1 MKIKKIISAI
11 LSFILGIS
19 SFVTAASA
27 QNRQNERVEISFKVG
42 DSVLMING
50 EATEVETPYIAG
62 EGTTLVPLRVITE
75 AFGAEVTWVDET
87 KEIYLSCPDVSIV
100 LQIGNSVAKVN
111 SHTEA
116 LSEAPV
122 LSPGG
127 VTMVPLRFISETFG
141 AEVGYDEK
149 TAYITV
155 VKEVSDE
162 GGAMNDMPRVGDSYY
177 GWSVNTPKDMYM
189 DIREFDGTFTKFVDE
204 NGNYFEI
211 YIFEPEENTTAESLF
226 NDLKVSFSGITLTM
240 AEMSTDPDK
249 NKIMQ
254 FRAEDSRFYYGECV
268 AETDKRFFSVTF
280 RAKLG
285 SGEAAAMDGWA
296 KSFEVGF
303 GDESVT
309 YDLSNVDED
318 GYRLFEDE
326 EMKASFKVPA
336 GCPMM
341 VSGSENDVTLA
352 TNDDVPTAVTLFIYS
367 NTEVGSAREAAEFD
381 RKLQRDYTNETYV
394 KVSDIS
400 LYNNAPVGDNAC
412 AFTVKTVNLPIGD
425 WAGQCIYFEKGE
437 YVYNFIIMCPVE
449 KSPIIDPIV
458 GSLKTEELDV
468 NEFGIAMRTFP
479 DITGSF
485 QSSPGEC
492 ELTLPSSWEETD
504 EPLATGG
511 KVYAHKFTDTVIE
524 LTVTEDVGVDF
535 GSEDARNRANESFD
549 SLKEKLTC
557 IEYGIEKNVTK
568 AVYGGKDY
576 YTYAVYLEDPNTGE
590 RTYFTFAVSATG
602 GKIYEFLLV
611 DNMLYHGGK
620 IMDEFESII
629 GSLKT
634 K

>member
-19 SFVTAASA
+19 LFVTAASA

-100 LQIGNSVAKVN
+100 LQIGNSEAKVN
-111 SHTEA
+111 SHTET
-116 LSEAPV
+116 LPEAPM
-122 LSPGG
+122 LSPNG

-155 VKEVSDE
+155 VKGVSDE
-162 GGAMNDMPRVGDSYY
+162 SETMNNMPRVGDSYY

-189 DIREFDGTFTKFVDE
+189 DIREFDGTFTKFVDK

-211 YIFEPEENTTAESLF
+211 YIFEPEEDTTAESLF
-226 NDLKVSFSGITLTM
+226 NDLKVSFSGRTLTM
-240 AEMSTDPDK
+240 AEMNTDSDK

-285 SGEAAAMDGWA
+285 SDEAAAMDGWA

-326 EMKASFKVPA
+326 EMKVSFKVPA
-336 GCPMM
+336 ECAIDEYESANEAAFTTNEAAPTI
-341 VSGSENDVTLA
+341 VSLA
-352 TNDDVPTAVTLFIYS
+352 IYS
-367 NTEVGSAREAAEFD
+367 KTEFGSARAMAEFYREFVREHND
-381 RKLQRDYTNETYV
+381 ETNV
-394 KVSDIS
+394 QVSDVYSYDKI
-400 LYNNAPVGDNAC
+400 PEGDNAY
-412 AFTVKTVNLPIGD
+412 AYTVTTVNMPTGD
-425 WAGQCIYFEKGE
+425 LTQQIIYFEKGE
-437 YVYNFIIMCPVE
+437 YVYCFMVTCPVE
-449 KSPIIDPIV
+449 KSPIIDTIV
-458 GSLKTEELDV
+458 SSLKTEKLGI
-468 NEFGIAMRTFP
+468 NEFEAAKLGLP

-485 QSSPGEC
+485 KSSLGEC
-492 ELTLPSSWEETD
+492 ELTLPPSWEETD

-511 KVYAHKFTDTVIE
+511 RVYAHTFTDAVIE
-524 LTVTEDVGVDF
+524 FTVTDVGEDID
-535 GSEDARNRANESFD
+535 SEDARDWANESFD

-557 IEYGIEKNVTK
+557 IEYGIEKSVTK
-568 AVYGGKDY
+568 AVYGGKNY
-576 YTYAVYLEDPNTGE
+576 YTYAVYLEDPYTGE
-590 RTYFTFAVSATG
+590 RTYFTFAVLAAG
-602 GKIYEFLLV
+602 RKIYQFILI
-611 DNMLYHGGK
+611 DDAAHHGRK

>member
-1 MKIKKIISAI
+1 M
-11 LSFILGIS
+11 S

-27 QNRQNERVEISFKVG
+27 EEKPSERVEISFKVG

-75 AFGAEVTWVDET
+75 AFGAEVTWADQT

-100 LQIGNSVAKVN
+100 LQIGSHEAKVN
-111 SHTEA
+111 AHTEKLPEAPA
-116 LSEAPV
+116 LSPN
-122 LSPGG
+122 G

-149 TAYITV
+149 TEYITV
-155 VKEVSDE
+155 VKRGE
-162 GGAMNDMPRVGDSYY
+162 GDTVRNMNDMPRVGDSYY

-211 YIFEPEENTTAESLF
+211 YIFEPEEDTTAESLF
-226 NDLKVSFSGITLTM
+226 NDLKVSFSGRTLTM

-268 AETDKRFFSVTF
+268 AETDNRFFSVTF

-285 SGEAAAMDGWA
+285 SDEAAAMDGWA

-336 GCPMM
+336 ECAIDEYESANEAAFTTNEAAPTI
-341 VSGSENDVTLA
+341 VSLS
-352 TNDDVPTAVTLFIYS
+352 IYS
-367 NTEVGSAREAAEFD
+367 KAEFWSARAMAEFYREFVRENND
-381 RKLQRDYTNETYV
+381 ETNV
-394 KVSDIS
+394 QVSDVS
-400 LYNNAPVGDNAC
+400 SYNKIPVGDNAY
-412 AFTVKTVNLPIGD
+412 AYTVTTVNMPTGD
-425 WAGQCIYFEKGE
+425 LTQQIIYFEKGE
-437 YVYNFIIMCPVE
+437 YVYCFMVTCPVE
-449 KSPIIDPIV
+449 KSPIIDTIV
-458 GSLKTEELDV
+458 SSLKTEKLGV
-468 NEFGIAMRTFP
+468 NEFGAAKLGLP

-485 QSSPGEC
+485 KSSLGEC
-492 ELTLPSSWEETD
+492 ELTLPPLWEETD
-504 EPLATGG
+504 EVLVDVG
-511 KVYAHKFTDTVIE
+511 KVYAHTFTDAVIE
-524 LTVTEDVGVDF
+524 FTVTDVGEDI
-535 GSEDARNRANESFD
+535 GSEYARDWANESLD
-549 SLKEKLTC
+549 SLKEELDG
-557 IEYGIEKNVTK
+557 IEYVIEKNVTK

-576 YTYAVYLEDPNTGE
+576 YTYAGYIEAPYTGE
-590 RTYFTFAVSATG
+590 WIYFTFAALSTG
-602 GKIYEFLLV
+602 GKIYQFILI
-611 DNMLYHGGK
+611 DDAAHHGGK

-629 GSLKT
+629 GSLEIK
-634 K
+634 